1 MSKMIALMQ
10 HIIAEGTA
18 VVMQAENAAKNK
30 QVRHLATLVAFS
42 FCFFLKNILLDALMI
57 EMKYTCYI

>member
-30 QVRHLATLVAFS
+30 QVRHFATRVAFS
-42 FCFFLKNILLDALMI
+42 FFFFLKNILLDALML
-57 EMKYTCYI
+57 EMKYSCYI